1 MTITIID
8 NYYPAAHECH
18 SNIDNVRCDICF
30 ELIVQSPREGATTMA
45 KGNPFPKK
53 MMAAR
58 SGGGKPPMA
67 MAARRGTATPD
78 TGDPSAPAFK
88 KGGFVPFKKKG
99 KGKK

>member
-1 MTITIID
+1 
-8 NYYPAAHECH
+8 
-18 SNIDNVRCDICF
+18 
-30 ELIVQSPREGATTMA
+30 MA

-67 MAARRGTATPD
+67 MMARRGAAMPGAATPGA
-78 TGDPSAPAFK
+78 GDPAAPAFK